1 MIHTTQ
7 LSSLS
12 ASPLVSR
19 ERFAE
24 MVGVSRD
31 TVCKWIDR
39 GYIPVVNVGRW
50 SLVNVAL
57 LTVRC
62 LEKEFKPLSDDSM
75 ASPVQPVTAAA
86 PQRASAR
93 SAVVAG

>member
-1 MIHTTQ
+1 MIHPTQ

-24 MVGVSRD
+24 MVGVSHD

-57 LTVRC
+57 LTARC
-62 LEKEFKPLSDDSM
+62 LEKEFKHLPDDFDGFP
-75 ASPVQPVTAAA
+75 AQTITAT
-86 PQRASAR
+86 AR
-93 SAVVAG
+93 SAQARGLAQ